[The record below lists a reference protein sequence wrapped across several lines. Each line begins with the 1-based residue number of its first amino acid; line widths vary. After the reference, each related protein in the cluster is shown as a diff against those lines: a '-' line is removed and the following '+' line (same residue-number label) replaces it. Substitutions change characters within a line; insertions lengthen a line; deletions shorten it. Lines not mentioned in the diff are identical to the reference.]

1 MNAYRYLRAR
11 VSGKTQESR
20 ERLPNFLILIL
31 SLGFLFSDTGACFAW
46 GPTAHRLTNRWAI
59 ETLPPE
65 VRGFFE
71 ANRQFLID
79 HANDPDAAMAKDAFE
94 RNRHYIY
101 LDKYGIFP
109 YLALPHSYATAVE
122 QYGKSRVNR
131 DGLLPWQIGEY
142 SLRLTNAMKAQ
153 NWDEVKLD
161 AAVLAHY
168 VADANDP
175 LHTTQNYD
183 GQLTAQTGLADR
195 FEIRLI
201 DRFSNFFILAPQ
213 DAVKIDDPT
222 EYAFQM
228 VLEAHTW
235 VNHLVLE
242 DRRALEGLSSYN
254 QDYFDRFYSRVGST
268 AMKQINAAAHDVG
281 SYWYTA
287 WLNAGRPALPGR

>member
-122 QYGKSRVNR
+122 QY
-131 DGLLPWQIGEY
+131 
-142 SLRLTNAMKAQ
+142 
-153 NWDEVKLD
+153 
-161 AAVLAHY
+161 
-168 VADANDP
+168 
-175 LHTTQNYD
+175 
-183 GQLTAQTGLADR
+183 
-195 FEIRLI
+195 
-201 DRFSNFFILAPQ
+201 
-213 DAVKIDDPT
+213 
-222 EYAFQM
+222 
-228 VLEAHTW
+228 
-235 VNHLVLE
+235 
-242 DRRALEGLSSYN
+242 
-254 QDYFDRFYSRVGST
+254 
-268 AMKQINAAAHDVG
+268 
-281 SYWYTA
+281 
-287 WLNAGRPALPGR
+287 